1 MMVVDD
7 SIVVRRLVPQH
18 FQDHPRIHI
27 ARVAKDGLDA
37 LAKLSL
43 GGVDVVLL
51 DVEMPK
57 LNGVETLA
65 QIHARYPEIKVIM
78 FSAINRAQAGL
89 TLDALSAGASDYIT
103 KPSALGGADAREV
116 WVTLE
121 ARIDAL
127 CPVEPEPAPTPRPLL
142 RPQVTPTPAP
152 RRLSASP
159 TPTPRAR
166 PRPTPRAAER
176 PAERPVERAA
186 ERPVERATS
195 PAIPAAHK
203 SAAAKLRVSPDVLVI
218 GSSTGGPKA
227 LNDVLER
234 FDRPLKVPTLIV
246 QHMPPVFTQCL
257 AERLGRKTGL
267 IIREAVDG
275 EPVNAGE
282 ILIAPGGYHMR
293 IKRQGGGVRVVLDQ
307 GPEVNFVRP
316 AVDVLLDAVADV
328 YGGKSRVAILTGMG
342 RDGCDG
348 CVNLSRLGAVIFA
361 QDQASSVVWG
371 MPGAVARAGVADE
384 ILPLSQIG
392 ARIIQ
397 GLT

>member
-1 MMVVDD
+1 M
-7 SIVVRRLVPQH
+7 
-18 FQDHPRIHI
+18 
-27 ARVAKDGLDA
+27 
-37 LAKLSL
+37 
-43 GGVDVVLL
+43 
-51 DVEMPK
+51 
-57 LNGVETLA
+57 
-65 QIHARYPEIKVIM
+65 
-78 FSAINRAQAGL
+78 
-89 TLDALSAGASDYIT
+89 
-103 KPSALGGADAREV
+103 
-116 WVTLE
+116 
-121 ARIDAL
+121 
-127 CPVEPEPAPTPRPLL
+127 
-142 RPQVTPTPAP
+142 
-152 RRLSASP
+152 
-159 TPTPRAR
+159 
-166 PRPTPRAAER
+166 
-176 PAERPVERAA
+176 
-186 ERPVERATS
+186 
-195 PAIPAAHK
+195 
-203 SAAAKLRVSPDVLVI
+203 I

-348 CVNLSRLGAVIFA
+348 CVHLSRLGAVIFA